1 MSKISRIRILNLNYN
16 NNTIKID
23 DETFDLGGQNTLI
36 SLRNGGGKSVLV
48 QMIVSLFVNRT
59 YRDFGDRPFKSYFT
73 TNRPTFLMTEW
84 ILDNGIDRFLAG
96 MMVRKN
102 QKEDNDTEELE
113 MYTFTG
119 SYSNGCKYDL
129 DNLPII
135 RQDGNKK
142 ILKGFGECKNL
153 LEEISR
159 NEPGDF
165 RLYDMASQYGRRQ
178 YFSTLRQYQINN
190 KEWESIIRKVNQKE
204 SGLSELFQNAKDEK
218 DLVENWFLRPIE
230 DKLNQEKNKIDEFRK
245 LAFQFIE
252 QYRSNQSKIRRK
264 GIIEQYFEDTKP
276 LKNMIDDYAQKDR
289 DAVNLR
295 TEIILY
301 AKSLRKELD
310 RLQTEISAGQE
321 KFEQIEREQRQ
332 IVYEQLSY
340 QIYLSE
346 DQKTEILSQRAQQE
360 IEITRLTSLKNHLLR
375 KIDTYD
381 LHKIYLELKDFERQK
396 AEVDAKLQVLLQK
409 TEESKDEIEKI
420 GCRLYALYSENAKK
434 LKDQRQSEEETLAET
449 ERARENAQRERDEK
463 EREIR
468 KLSGDIGAKESRV
481 RSYDEVE
488 DSFNREF
495 GADLRRNLL
504 GLYEDGAL
512 EIFRKEID
520 AGLQEK
526 KNKSVKYARKLMEQ
540 EQTRKKLSQEASD
553 GTVTLNDIAHKLD
566 HVSEKLADL
575 ERQKTE
581 RLRIMK
587 YANVDEEHLDR
598 RDLIL
603 DQLDG
608 KIRELDVARSRLI
621 RKKGNQEKHFRQLKE
636 GKITELPENI
646 RTYMEQNGIDLVYG
660 MEWLS
665 KNGRTAEENAE
676 LVKKNPFIPYSILME
691 RSILER
697 FQKNGE
703 ELYTSFPIPIIVKE
717 ELEQEQEHVDSRFAA
732 YGNVHFYVMFNTHLL
747 DREELEK
754 ILGKI
759 RREIEDLKKAVE
771 DKDADLET
779 YRSYRSVVENQ
790 TFSTALCQQTE
801 KEINRLKDERTAVK
815 GRLEE
820 IYREQSRLEEEKKE
834 IETLADTVKEQ
845 IDGLKRM
852 DVQFE
857 ILLKKY
863 DQYETDRTSLERLK
877 KENRELTEKQTA
889 LSVRL
894 GELREQEMGLRALV
908 KEFAEKIDREEKKQ
922 AEFEEIA
929 RTAENRDLSSLT
941 QMTSEELEARYYA
954 LTKVISDSVEELRKS
969 QTDWIGRIS
978 GKRTELKKKN
988 EDSQIP
994 EKEYQSLVCTEEQY
1008 DAWKRQ
1014 KKQTE
1019 RELNKANEEN
1029 TALGRKEGA
1038 LTTTIT
1044 LYMRNLKKE
1053 TGYEQPAERKT
1064 ITDTEFEK
1072 RLNLKE
1078 YELTAH
1084 QKKLSQLRE
1093 RNIQIA
1099 SQAAGVEE
1107 YVDEPIPAELISGDG
1122 LSSADERMSVES
1134 SITSDSLI
1142 PESGAD
1148 AHSETGE
1155 NKILLSIQERVPDV
1169 RNEEMDVIKGYQKE
1183 IRRKITE
1190 SSKALD
1196 RCRGDVSE
1204 MIRGIASGKTY
1215 ADDYFKKTFES
1226 LLSQTASPRN
1236 LFRQFEMNRQAYENQ
1251 LEKLKID
1258 LAHIDDEQKNL
1269 EMMFLEYVEQ
1279 INANIGMIDKNSTIS
1294 VRGRSLKMLRIQVP
1308 DWETEREH
1316 FRLKLHDY
1324 FENIVKLGIETIEK
1338 NGNLTEFLGRVIT
1351 TRKLYD
1357 DVVGIQNVKIRL
1369 YKIEAEREVPIS
1381 WSEVS
1386 ANSGGE
1392 GFLSAFV
1399 ILTCLL
1405 SYMRRDETDLF
1416 TSGEEGKTLIMDNPF
1431 AQTNAEH
1438 LLKPLIEM
1446 AKKTNTQLI
1455 CLSGLGGDS
1464 IYNRFDNIYVLKLV
1478 ESSIRN
1484 GVQRVDVTHMK
1495 GEETKRMV
1503 LSEFKMEQ
1511 MSLFEMMEE

>member
-159 NEPGDF
+159 SEPGNF

-190 KEWESIIRKVNQKE
+190 KEWESIIRKVKQKE

-276 LKNMIDDYAQKDR
+276 LKDMIDDYAQKDR

-295 TEIILY
+295 TEMILY

-310 RLQTEISAGQE
+310 RLQTEIAAGQE

-420 GCRLYALYSENAKK
+420 GCRLYALYSENVKK
-434 LKDQRQSEEETLAET
+434 LKDQRQSEEKTLAET
-449 ERARENAQRERDEK
+449 ERARENAERERDEK

-495 GADLRRNLL
+495 NAELRRNLL

-581 RLRIMK
+581 RLRIMNMPMWTK
-587 YANVDEEHLDR
+587 N
-598 RDLIL
+598 IL
-603 DQLDG
+603 
-608 KIRELDVARSRLI
+608 
-621 RKKGNQEKHFRQLKE
+621 
-636 GKITELPENI
+636 T
-646 RTYMEQNGIDLVYG
+646 
-660 MEWLS
+660 
-665 KNGRTAEENAE
+665 
-676 LVKKNPFIPYSILME
+676 
-691 RSILER
+691 
-697 FQKNGE
+697 
-703 ELYTSFPIPIIVKE
+703 
-717 ELEQEQEHVDSRFAA
+717 
-732 YGNVHFYVMFNTHLL
+732 
-747 DREELEK
+747 
-754 ILGKI
+754 
-759 RREIEDLKKAVE
+759 
-771 DKDADLET
+771 
-779 YRSYRSVVENQ
+779 
-790 TFSTALCQQTE
+790 
-801 KEINRLKDERTAVK
+801 
-815 GRLEE
+815 EE
-820 IYREQSRLEEEKKE
+820 I
-834 IETLADTVKEQ
+834 
-845 IDGLKRM
+845 
-852 DVQFE
+852 
-857 ILLKKY
+857 
-863 DQYETDRTSLERLK
+863 
-877 KENRELTEKQTA
+877 
-889 LSVRL
+889 
-894 GELREQEMGLRALV
+894 
-908 KEFAEKIDREEKKQ
+908 
-922 AEFEEIA
+922 
-929 RTAENRDLSSLT
+929 
-941 QMTSEELEARYYA
+941 
-954 LTKVISDSVEELRKS
+954 
-969 QTDWIGRIS
+969 
-978 GKRTELKKKN
+978 
-988 EDSQIP
+988 
-994 EKEYQSLVCTEEQY
+994 
-1008 DAWKRQ
+1008 
-1014 KKQTE
+1014 
-1019 RELNKANEEN
+1019 
-1029 TALGRKEGA
+1029 
-1038 LTTTIT
+1038 
-1044 LYMRNLKKE
+1044 
-1053 TGYEQPAERKT
+1053 
-1064 ITDTEFEK
+1064 
-1072 RLNLKE
+1072 
-1078 YELTAH
+1078 
-1084 QKKLSQLRE
+1084 
-1093 RNIQIA
+1093 
-1099 SQAAGVEE
+1099 
-1107 YVDEPIPAELISGDG
+1107 
-1122 LSSADERMSVES
+1122 
-1134 SITSDSLI
+1134 
-1142 PESGAD
+1142 
-1148 AHSETGE
+1148 
-1155 NKILLSIQERVPDV
+1155 
-1169 RNEEMDVIKGYQKE
+1169 
-1183 IRRKITE
+1183 
-1190 SSKALD
+1190 
-1196 RCRGDVSE
+1196 
-1204 MIRGIASGKTY
+1204 
-1215 ADDYFKKTFES
+1215 
-1226 LLSQTASPRN
+1226 
-1236 LFRQFEMNRQAYENQ
+1236 
-1251 LEKLKID
+1251 
-1258 LAHIDDEQKNL
+1258 
-1269 EMMFLEYVEQ
+1269 
-1279 INANIGMIDKNSTIS
+1279 
-1294 VRGRSLKMLRIQVP
+1294 
-1308 DWETEREH
+1308 
-1316 FRLKLHDY
+1316 
-1324 FENIVKLGIETIEK
+1324 
-1338 NGNLTEFLGRVIT
+1338 
-1351 TRKLYD
+1351 
-1357 DVVGIQNVKIRL
+1357 
-1369 YKIEAEREVPIS
+1369 
-1381 WSEVS
+1381 
-1386 ANSGGE
+1386 
-1392 GFLSAFV
+1392 
-1399 ILTCLL
+1399 
-1405 SYMRRDETDLF
+1405 
-1416 TSGEEGKTLIMDNPF
+1416 
-1431 AQTNAEH
+1431 
-1438 LLKPLIEM
+1438 
-1446 AKKTNTQLI
+1446 
-1455 CLSGLGGDS
+1455 
-1464 IYNRFDNIYVLKLV
+1464 
-1478 ESSIRN
+1478 
-1484 GVQRVDVTHMK
+1484 
-1495 GEETKRMV
+1495 
-1503 LSEFKMEQ
+1503 
-1511 MSLFEMMEE
+1511 

>member
-119 SYSNGCKYDL
+119 SYSKGCKYDL

-153 LEEISR
+153 LEEISK

-165 RLYDMASQYGRRQ
+165 RLYDMTSQYGRRQ

-245 LAFQFIE
+245 LAFQFIG
-252 QYRSNQSKIRRK
+252 QYRSNQSKIQRK

-276 LKNMIDDYAQKDR
+276 LKAEIDDYVQKGR
-289 DAVNLR
+289 EAVNMR
-295 TEIILY
+295 TEMILY
-301 AKSLRKELD
+301 AKSLREELD
-310 RLQTEISAGQE
+310 RLQAEISAGQE
-321 KFEQIEREQRQ
+321 KLGQIEREQRQ

-346 DQKTEILSQRAQQE
+346 DLKTEILSQRAQQE
-360 IEITRLTSLKNHLLR
+360 IEITRLTSLKNHLVR

-396 AEVDAKLQVLLQK
+396 AEVDAKLQVLLQQ

-420 GCRLYALYSENAKK
+420 GCRLYELYSEAVEK
-434 LKDQRQSEEETLAET
+434 LNDQRQSEVKKLAKT
-449 ERARENAQRERDEK
+449 ESARENAERERDEN

-468 KLSGDIGAKESRV
+468 KLSGNIGSLETRV
-481 RSYDEVE
+481 RNYDEME
-488 DSFNREF
+488 DAFNREF
-495 GADLRRNLL
+495 DGDLRRNIL

-512 EIFRKEID
+512 DIFRKEID

-526 KNKSVKYARKLMEQ
+526 KNKAARYARKLMEQ
-540 EQTRKKLSQEASD
+540 EQSQKKLSQEASD
-553 GTVTLNDIAHKLD
+553 GNVALNDIAHKLD

-575 ERQKTE
+575 ESQKNE
-581 RLRIMK
+581 RLKIMK
-587 YANVDEEHLDR
+587 YVNVDEEHVDR

-608 KIRELDVARSRLI
+608 KIRELDIARSRMI
-621 RKKGNQEKHFRQLKE
+621 QEKGDQEKHFRQLKE
-636 GKITELPENI
+636 GKTTELPENI

-665 KNGRTAEENAE
+665 KNGRTAAENAG

-691 RSILER
+691 RAVFER
-697 FQKNGE
+697 FRKNEE

-717 ELEQEQEHVDSRFAA
+717 ELEQEQEHADSRFAV

-754 ILGKI
+754 ILEKI
-759 RREIEDLKKAVE
+759 RQEIEDLKKAVE
-771 DKDADLET
+771 DKEADLET
-779 YRSYRSVVENQ
+779 YRNYRSVVGNQ
-790 TFSTALCQQTE
+790 TYSMALYQQTE
-801 KEINRLKDERTAVK
+801 KEISSLKDERTALK
-815 GRLEE
+815 ERLEE
-820 IYREQSRLEEEKKE
+820 IRREQNRLEEEKR
-834 IETLADTVKEQ
+834 ETEKLAEKVKEQ
-845 IDGLKRM
+845 IEDLKRM
-852 DVQFE
+852 EAQFE
-857 ILLKKY
+857 ILRKKY

-877 KENRELTEKQTA
+877 KENDELTEKQTE

-894 GELREQEMGLRALV
+894 GELRDQETGLRALV
-908 KEFAEKIDREEKKQ
+908 KEFAEKIEREEKKK

-929 RTAENRDLSSLT
+929 KAAGNRDLSGVE

-954 LTKVISDSVEELRKS
+954 LTKVISDSVEELRRA

-994 EKEYQSLVCTEEQY
+994 DKEYQSMVCSEEQY
-1008 DAWKRQ
+1008 DGWKRQ

-1019 RELNKANEEN
+1019 RELNKAVEVNIV
-1029 TALGRKEGA
+1029 LGEKAGA
-1038 LTTTIT
+1038 LKTQIKV
-1044 LYMRNLKKE
+1044 YMEKLKKE
-1053 TGYEQPAERKT
+1053 TGFEQPVERKT
-1064 ITDTEFEK
+1064 ITDTDFEK
-1072 RLNLKE
+1072 RLNFKE
-1078 YELTAH
+1078 YDLKV
-1084 QKKLSQLRE
+1084 QIKKLNHLQE
-1093 RNIQIA
+1093 RNTQLSA
-1099 SQAAGVEE
+1099 QFAGVEE
-1107 YVDEPIPAELISGDG
+1107 YVDEPVPADALFSADDSTAADGINGPAEG
-1122 LSSADERMSVES
+1122 
-1134 SITSDSLI
+1134 
-1142 PESGAD
+1142 
-1148 AHSETGE
+1148 GE
-1155 NKILLSIQERVPDV
+1155 NKILSVIQERIPDV
-1169 RNEEMDVIKGYQKE
+1169 RNEEMDAIKAYQKE

-1190 SSKALD
+1190 ISKALD
-1196 RCRGDVSE
+1196 RCRVDVSE
-1204 MIRGIASGKTY
+1204 LIRGIMSGKTY
-1215 ADDYFKKTFES
+1215 ADDYFKKTFDS
-1226 LLSQTASPRN
+1226 LLSQTVSPRN
-1236 LFRQFEMNRQAYENQ
+1236 LSRQFEMNRQAYENQ

-1279 INANIGMIDKNSTIS
+1279 INTNIGMIDKNSTIS

-1308 DWETEREH
+1308 DWETEKEH

-1324 FENIVKLGIETIEK
+1324 FENVVKLGIETIEK

-1357 DVVGIQNVKIRL
+1357 DVAGIQNVKIRL

-1405 SYMRRDETDLF
+1405 SYMRRDEADLF
-1416 TSGEEGKTLIMDNPF
+1416 TSGEEGKVLIMDNPF

-1511 MSLFEMMEE
+1511 MSLFDMVEE

>member
-1 MSKISRIRILNLNYN
+1 MSKIARIRILNLNYN

-23 DETFDLGGQNTLI
+23 DEIFDLGGQNTLI

-84 ILDNGIDRFLAG
+84 ILDNGVDRFLAG
-96 MMVRKN
+96 MMVRKS
-102 QKEDNDTEELE
+102 QKEDNDAEELE

-119 SYSNGCKYDL
+119 NYSNGCKYDL
-129 DNLPII
+129 DNIPII

-142 ILKGFGECKNL
+142 VLKGFGECKNL
-153 LEEISR
+153 LEDIAK

-165 RLYDMASQYGRRQ
+165 RLYEMTSQYGRRQ

-252 QYRSNQSKIRRK
+252 QYRSNQSKIQRK

-276 LKNMIDDYAQKDR
+276 LKAEIDDYVQKDR
-289 DAVNLR
+289 DDVNLR
-295 TEIILY
+295 TEMILY
-301 AKSLRKELD
+301 AKSLQKELE
-310 RLQTEISAGQE
+310 RLQAEISAGQE
-321 KFEQIEREQRQ
+321 KLGQIEKEQRQ

-360 IEITRLTSLKNHLLR
+360 IEITRLTSLKNHLER

-381 LHKIYLELKDFERQK
+381 LHKVYLELKDFERQK
-396 AEVDAKLQVLLQK
+396 AEVDAKLQVLLLK

-420 GCRLYALYSENAKK
+420 GCQLYVIYSEAVNKLVDQKK
-434 LKDQRQSEEETLAET
+434 LEEEKLAET
-449 ERARENAQRERDEK
+449 EKSRENAERERGENEQK
-463 EREIR
+463 IR
-468 KLSGDIGAKESRV
+468 KLSTDIGALESRV
-481 RSYDEVE
+481 GSFDEVE

-495 GADLRRNLL
+495 DADLRRNIL
-504 GLYEDGAL
+504 GLYEEGAL
-512 EIFRKEID
+512 EIFRRETD
-520 AGLQEK
+520 AELQEK
-526 KNKSVKYARKLMEQ
+526 KNQSVRYARKLMEQ
-540 EQTRKKLSQEASD
+540 EQSRKKLSQETSD
-553 GTVTLNDIAHKLD
+553 GNVALNDIAHKLD
-566 HVSEKLADL
+566 QFSEKLADL
-575 ERQKTE
+575 ERQRNE

-587 YANVDEEHLDR
+587 YVNVDEEHIDR
-598 RDLIL
+598 KDLIL

-608 KIRELDVARSRLI
+608 KIKELDIARSGLI
-621 RKKGNQEKHFRQLKE
+621 QETGDQEKRFRQLKE
-636 GKITELPENI
+636 GKTTELPENI

-665 KNGRTAEENAE
+665 KNGRTASENAE

-691 RSILER
+691 RAVFER
-697 FQKNGE
+697 FRKSGE

-717 ELEQEQEHVDSRFAA
+717 ELEQEQEHPDSRFAV

-754 ILGKI
+754 ILEKI
-759 RREIEDLKKAVE
+759 RREIDGLKKAVE
-771 DKDADLET
+771 DKDADLRT
-779 YRSYRSVVENQ
+779 YRNYRGVVESQ
-790 TFSTALCQQTE
+790 TFTMALYQQTE
-801 KEINRLKDERTAVK
+801 KAISSLKEERAALKD
-815 GRLEE
+815 RLEE
-820 IYREQSRLEEEKKE
+820 IRREQNRLEEEKKQTE
-834 IETLADTVKEQ
+834 KLAETVKVQ
-845 IDGLKRM
+845 IDGLKRKGT
-852 DVQFE
+852 QFD
-857 ILLKKY
+857 ILCKKY

-877 KENRELTEKQTA
+877 KENTELGEKQAA
-889 LSVRL
+889 LDTSL
-894 GELREQEMGLRALV
+894 GELRNQETGLRALV
-908 KEFAEKIDREEKKQ
+908 KEFAEKIVREEKKK
-922 AEFEEIA
+922 AEFEEFA
-929 RTAENRDLSSLT
+929 KAAGDRNLSSAE

-954 LTKVISDSVEELRKS
+954 LTKVISDSVEELRRA

-978 GKRTELKKKN
+978 GKKTELKKKN

-994 EKEYQSLVCTEEQY
+994 DKEYQSLVCSEEQY
-1008 DAWKRQ
+1008 DGWKRQ

-1029 TALGRKEGA
+1029 TALGREEGT
-1038 LTTTIT
+1038 LTTTIDH
-1044 LYMRNLKKE
+1044 YMKDLKKE
-1053 TGYEQPAERKT
+1053 TGYEELAERKT

-1078 YELTAH
+1078 YEFKAQ
-1084 QKKLSQLRE
+1084 QKKLGQLRE
-1093 RNIQIA
+1093 RNVQIT

-1122 LSSADERMSVES
+1122 PISADERMSIES
-1134 SITSDSLI
+1134 SIAAGDLI
-1142 PESGAD
+1142 SANGTG
-1148 AHSETGE
+1148 AHSEAGE
-1155 NKILLSIQERVPDV
+1155 NKILSAILERIPDV
-1169 RNEEMDVIKGYQKE
+1169 RNEEIDVIKVYQKD
-1183 IRRKITE
+1183 IRRKSAEI
-1190 SSKALD
+1190 SKKLE
-1196 RCRGDVSE
+1196 RCRESLSE
-1204 MIRGIASGKTY
+1204 LIREISAEKVY
-1215 ADDYFKKTFES
+1215 VDDYFKKTFDS
-1226 LLSQTASPRN
+1226 LRSQISNSKNLS
-1236 LFRQFEMNRQAYENQ
+1236 RQFEMNRLAYENQ

-1308 DWETEREH
+1308 DWETEKEH

-1324 FENIVKLGIETIEK
+1324 FENVVKLGIETIEK

-1416 TSGEEGKTLIMDNPF
+1416 PSGEEGKVLIMDNPF

-1484 GVQRVDVTHMK
+1484 GVQRMDVTHMK

-1503 LSEFKMEQ
+1503 LSDFKMEQ
-1511 MSLFEMMEE
+1511 MNLFDMVEE

>member
-276 LKNMIDDYAQKDR
+276 LKDMIDDYAQKDR

-295 TEIILY
+295 TEMILY

-310 RLQTEISAGQE
+310 RLQTEIAAGQE

-420 GCRLYALYSENAKK
+420 GCRLYALYSENVKK
-434 LKDQRQSEEETLAET
+434 LKDQRQSEEKTLAET
-449 ERARENAQRERDEK
+449 ERARENAERERDEK

-495 GADLRRNLL
+495 NAELRRNLL

-621 RKKGNQEKHFRQLKE
+621 RKKGDQEKHFRQLKE
-636 GKITELPENI
+636 GKTTELPENI

-665 KNGRTAEENAE
+665 KNGRTATENAE
-676 LVKKNPFIPYSILME
+676 LVKNNPFIPYSILME
-691 RSILER
+691 RSVLEQ

-732 YGNVHFYVMFNTHLL
+732 YGNVHFYIMFNTHLL

-754 ILGKI
+754 ILEKI

-779 YRSYRSVVENQ
+779 YRNYRSVVENQ
-790 TFSTALCQQTE
+790 TFSMVFCQQT
-801 KEINRLKDERTAVK
+801 
-815 GRLEE
+815 
-820 IYREQSRLEEEKKE
+820 KK
-834 IETLADTVKEQ
+834 
-845 IDGLKRM
+845 R
-852 DVQFE
+852 
-857 ILLKKY
+857 
-863 DQYETDRTSLERLK
+863 
-877 KENRELTEKQTA
+877 
-889 LSVRL
+889 
-894 GELREQEMGLRALV
+894 
-908 KEFAEKIDREEKKQ
+908 
-922 AEFEEIA
+922 
-929 RTAENRDLSSLT
+929 
-941 QMTSEELEARYYA
+941 
-954 LTKVISDSVEELRKS
+954 
-969 QTDWIGRIS
+969 
-978 GKRTELKKKN
+978 
-988 EDSQIP
+988 
-994 EKEYQSLVCTEEQY
+994 
-1008 DAWKRQ
+1008 
-1014 KKQTE
+1014 
-1019 RELNKANEEN
+1019 
-1029 TALGRKEGA
+1029 
-1038 LTTTIT
+1038 
-1044 LYMRNLKKE
+1044 
-1053 TGYEQPAERKT
+1053 
-1064 ITDTEFEK
+1064 
-1072 RLNLKE
+1072 
-1078 YELTAH
+1078 
-1084 QKKLSQLRE
+1084 
-1093 RNIQIA
+1093 
-1099 SQAAGVEE
+1099 
-1107 YVDEPIPAELISGDG
+1107 
-1122 LSSADERMSVES
+1122 
-1134 SITSDSLI
+1134 SII
-1142 PESGAD
+1142 
-1148 AHSETGE
+1148 
-1155 NKILLSIQERVPDV
+1155 
-1169 RNEEMDVIKGYQKE
+1169 
-1183 IRRKITE
+1183 
-1190 SSKALD
+1190 
-1196 RCRGDVSE
+1196 
-1204 MIRGIASGKTY
+1204 
-1215 ADDYFKKTFES
+1215 
-1226 LLSQTASPRN
+1226 
-1236 LFRQFEMNRQAYENQ
+1236 
-1251 LEKLKID
+1251 
-1258 LAHIDDEQKNL
+1258 
-1269 EMMFLEYVEQ
+1269 
-1279 INANIGMIDKNSTIS
+1279 
-1294 VRGRSLKMLRIQVP
+1294 
-1308 DWETEREH
+1308 
-1316 FRLKLHDY
+1316 
-1324 FENIVKLGIETIEK
+1324 
-1338 NGNLTEFLGRVIT
+1338 
-1351 TRKLYD
+1351 
-1357 DVVGIQNVKIRL
+1357 
-1369 YKIEAEREVPIS
+1369 
-1381 WSEVS
+1381 
-1386 ANSGGE
+1386 
-1392 GFLSAFV
+1392 
-1399 ILTCLL
+1399 
-1405 SYMRRDETDLF
+1405 
-1416 TSGEEGKTLIMDNPF
+1416 
-1431 AQTNAEH
+1431 
-1438 LLKPLIEM
+1438 
-1446 AKKTNTQLI
+1446 
-1455 CLSGLGGDS
+1455 
-1464 IYNRFDNIYVLKLV
+1464 
-1478 ESSIRN
+1478 
-1484 GVQRVDVTHMK
+1484 
-1495 GEETKRMV
+1495 
-1503 LSEFKMEQ
+1503 
-1511 MSLFEMMEE
+1511 

>member
-276 LKNMIDDYAQKDR
+276 LKDMIDDYAQKDR

-295 TEIILY
+295 TEMILY

-310 RLQTEISAGQE
+310 RLQTEIAAGQE

-420 GCRLYALYSENAKK
+420 GCRLYALYSENVKK
-434 LKDQRQSEEETLAET
+434 LKDQRQSEEKTLAET
-449 ERARENAQRERDEK
+449 ERARENAERERDEK

-495 GADLRRNLL
+495 NAELRRNLL

-621 RKKGNQEKHFRQLKE
+621 RKKGDQEKHFRQLKE
-636 GKITELPENI
+636 GKTTELPENI

-665 KNGRTAEENAE
+665 KNGRTATENAE
-676 LVKKNPFIPYSILME
+676 LVKNNPFIPYSILME
-691 RSILER
+691 RSVLEQ

-732 YGNVHFYVMFNTHLL
+732 YGNVHFYIMFNTHLL

-754 ILGKI
+754 ILEKI

-779 YRSYRSVVENQ
+779 YRNYRSVVENQ
-790 TFSTALCQQTE
+790 TFSMVFCQQT
-801 KEINRLKDERTAVK
+801 
-815 GRLEE
+815 
-820 IYREQSRLEEEKKE
+820 KK
-834 IETLADTVKEQ
+834 
-845 IDGLKRM
+845 R
-852 DVQFE
+852 
-857 ILLKKY
+857 
-863 DQYETDRTSLERLK
+863 
-877 KENRELTEKQTA
+877 
-889 LSVRL
+889 
-894 GELREQEMGLRALV
+894 
-908 KEFAEKIDREEKKQ
+908 
-922 AEFEEIA
+922 
-929 RTAENRDLSSLT
+929 
-941 QMTSEELEARYYA
+941 
-954 LTKVISDSVEELRKS
+954 
-969 QTDWIGRIS
+969 
-978 GKRTELKKKN
+978 
-988 EDSQIP
+988 
-994 EKEYQSLVCTEEQY
+994 
-1008 DAWKRQ
+1008 
-1014 KKQTE
+1014 
-1019 RELNKANEEN
+1019 
-1029 TALGRKEGA
+1029 
-1038 LTTTIT
+1038 
-1044 LYMRNLKKE
+1044 
-1053 TGYEQPAERKT
+1053 
-1064 ITDTEFEK
+1064 
-1072 RLNLKE
+1072 
-1078 YELTAH
+1078 
-1084 QKKLSQLRE
+1084 
-1093 RNIQIA
+1093 
-1099 SQAAGVEE
+1099 
-1107 YVDEPIPAELISGDG
+1107 
-1122 LSSADERMSVES
+1122 
-1134 SITSDSLI
+1134 SI
-1142 PESGAD
+1142 
-1148 AHSETGE
+1148 
-1155 NKILLSIQERVPDV
+1155 V
-1169 RNEEMDVIKGYQKE
+1169 
-1183 IRRKITE
+1183 
-1190 SSKALD
+1190 
-1196 RCRGDVSE
+1196 
-1204 MIRGIASGKTY
+1204 
-1215 ADDYFKKTFES
+1215 
-1226 LLSQTASPRN
+1226 
-1236 LFRQFEMNRQAYENQ
+1236 
-1251 LEKLKID
+1251 
-1258 LAHIDDEQKNL
+1258 
-1269 EMMFLEYVEQ
+1269 
-1279 INANIGMIDKNSTIS
+1279 
-1294 VRGRSLKMLRIQVP
+1294 
-1308 DWETEREH
+1308 
-1316 FRLKLHDY
+1316 
-1324 FENIVKLGIETIEK
+1324 
-1338 NGNLTEFLGRVIT
+1338 
-1351 TRKLYD
+1351 
-1357 DVVGIQNVKIRL
+1357 
-1369 YKIEAEREVPIS
+1369 
-1381 WSEVS
+1381 
-1386 ANSGGE
+1386 
-1392 GFLSAFV
+1392 
-1399 ILTCLL
+1399 
-1405 SYMRRDETDLF
+1405 
-1416 TSGEEGKTLIMDNPF
+1416 
-1431 AQTNAEH
+1431 
-1438 LLKPLIEM
+1438 
-1446 AKKTNTQLI
+1446 
-1455 CLSGLGGDS
+1455 
-1464 IYNRFDNIYVLKLV
+1464 
-1478 ESSIRN
+1478 
-1484 GVQRVDVTHMK
+1484 
-1495 GEETKRMV
+1495 
-1503 LSEFKMEQ
+1503 
-1511 MSLFEMMEE
+1511 

>member
-276 LKNMIDDYAQKDR
+276 LKDMIDDYAQKDR

-295 TEIILY
+295 TEMILY

-310 RLQTEISAGQE
+310 RLQTEIAAGQE

-420 GCRLYALYSENAKK
+420 GCRLYALYSENVKK
-434 LKDQRQSEEETLAET
+434 LKDQRQSEEKTLAET
-449 ERARENAQRERDEK
+449 ERARENAERERDEK

-495 GADLRRNLL
+495 NADLRRNLL

-587 YANVDEEHLDR
+587 YVNVDEEHLDR

-621 RKKGNQEKHFRQLKE
+621 RKKGDQEKHFRQLKE
-636 GKITELPENI
+636 GKTTELPENI

-665 KNGRTAEENAE
+665 KNGRTATENAE
-676 LVKKNPFIPYSILME
+676 LVKNNPFIPYSILME
-691 RSILER
+691 RSVLEQ

-732 YGNVHFYVMFNTHLL
+732 YGNVHFYIMFNTHLL

-754 ILGKI
+754 ILEKI

-779 YRSYRSVVENQ
+779 YRNYRSVVENQ
-790 TFSTALCQQTE
+790 TFSMVFCQQT
-801 KEINRLKDERTAVK
+801 
-815 GRLEE
+815 
-820 IYREQSRLEEEKKE
+820 KK
-834 IETLADTVKEQ
+834 
-845 IDGLKRM
+845 R
-852 DVQFE
+852 
-857 ILLKKY
+857 
-863 DQYETDRTSLERLK
+863 
-877 KENRELTEKQTA
+877 
-889 LSVRL
+889 
-894 GELREQEMGLRALV
+894 
-908 KEFAEKIDREEKKQ
+908 
-922 AEFEEIA
+922 
-929 RTAENRDLSSLT
+929 
-941 QMTSEELEARYYA
+941 
-954 LTKVISDSVEELRKS
+954 
-969 QTDWIGRIS
+969 
-978 GKRTELKKKN
+978 
-988 EDSQIP
+988 
-994 EKEYQSLVCTEEQY
+994 
-1008 DAWKRQ
+1008 
-1014 KKQTE
+1014 
-1019 RELNKANEEN
+1019 
-1029 TALGRKEGA
+1029 
-1038 LTTTIT
+1038 
-1044 LYMRNLKKE
+1044 
-1053 TGYEQPAERKT
+1053 
-1064 ITDTEFEK
+1064 
-1072 RLNLKE
+1072 
-1078 YELTAH
+1078 
-1084 QKKLSQLRE
+1084 
-1093 RNIQIA
+1093 
-1099 SQAAGVEE
+1099 
-1107 YVDEPIPAELISGDG
+1107 
-1122 LSSADERMSVES
+1122 
-1134 SITSDSLI
+1134 SI
-1142 PESGAD
+1142 
-1148 AHSETGE
+1148 
-1155 NKILLSIQERVPDV
+1155 V
-1169 RNEEMDVIKGYQKE
+1169 
-1183 IRRKITE
+1183 
-1190 SSKALD
+1190 
-1196 RCRGDVSE
+1196 
-1204 MIRGIASGKTY
+1204 
-1215 ADDYFKKTFES
+1215 
-1226 LLSQTASPRN
+1226 
-1236 LFRQFEMNRQAYENQ
+1236 
-1251 LEKLKID
+1251 
-1258 LAHIDDEQKNL
+1258 
-1269 EMMFLEYVEQ
+1269 
-1279 INANIGMIDKNSTIS
+1279 
-1294 VRGRSLKMLRIQVP
+1294 
-1308 DWETEREH
+1308 
-1316 FRLKLHDY
+1316 
-1324 FENIVKLGIETIEK
+1324 
-1338 NGNLTEFLGRVIT
+1338 
-1351 TRKLYD
+1351 
-1357 DVVGIQNVKIRL
+1357 
-1369 YKIEAEREVPIS
+1369 
-1381 WSEVS
+1381 
-1386 ANSGGE
+1386 
-1392 GFLSAFV
+1392 
-1399 ILTCLL
+1399 
-1405 SYMRRDETDLF
+1405 
-1416 TSGEEGKTLIMDNPF
+1416 
-1431 AQTNAEH
+1431 
-1438 LLKPLIEM
+1438 
-1446 AKKTNTQLI
+1446 
-1455 CLSGLGGDS
+1455 
-1464 IYNRFDNIYVLKLV
+1464 
-1478 ESSIRN
+1478 
-1484 GVQRVDVTHMK
+1484 
-1495 GEETKRMV
+1495 
-1503 LSEFKMEQ
+1503 
-1511 MSLFEMMEE
+1511 

>member
-276 LKNMIDDYAQKDR
+276 LKDMIDDYAQKDR

-295 TEIILY
+295 TEMILY

-310 RLQTEISAGQE
+310 RLQTEIAAGQE

-420 GCRLYALYSENAKK
+420 GCRLYALYSENVKK
-434 LKDQRQSEEETLAET
+434 LKDQRQSEEKTLAET
-449 ERARENAQRERDEK
+449 ERARENAERERDEK

-495 GADLRRNLL
+495 NAELRRNLL

-621 RKKGNQEKHFRQLKE
+621 RKKGDQEKHFRQLKE
-636 GKITELPENI
+636 GKTTELPENI

-665 KNGRTAEENAE
+665 KNGRTATENAE
-676 LVKKNPFIPYSILME
+676 LVKNNPFIPYSILME
-691 RSILER
+691 RSVLEQ

-732 YGNVHFYVMFNTHLL
+732 YGNVHFYIMFNTHLL

-754 ILGKI
+754 ILEKI

-779 YRSYRSVVENQ
+779 YRNYRSVVENQ
-790 TFSTALCQQTE
+790 TFSMVFCQQT
-801 KEINRLKDERTAVK
+801 
-815 GRLEE
+815 
-820 IYREQSRLEEEKKE
+820 KKRS
-834 IETLADTVKEQ
+834 IV
-845 IDGLKRM
+845 
-852 DVQFE
+852 
-857 ILLKKY
+857 
-863 DQYETDRTSLERLK
+863 
-877 KENRELTEKQTA
+877 
-889 LSVRL
+889 
-894 GELREQEMGLRALV
+894 
-908 KEFAEKIDREEKKQ
+908 
-922 AEFEEIA
+922 
-929 RTAENRDLSSLT
+929 
-941 QMTSEELEARYYA
+941 
-954 LTKVISDSVEELRKS
+954 
-969 QTDWIGRIS
+969 
-978 GKRTELKKKN
+978 
-988 EDSQIP
+988 
-994 EKEYQSLVCTEEQY
+994 
-1008 DAWKRQ
+1008 WKRSIGSRAGWKRR
-1014 KKQTE
+1014 KK
-1019 RELNKANEEN
+1019 RS
-1029 TALGRKEGA
+1029 
-1038 LTTTIT
+1038 
-1044 LYMRNLKKE
+1044 
-1053 TGYEQPAERKT
+1053 
-1064 ITDTEFEK
+1064 K
-1072 RLNLKE
+1072 RL
-1078 YELTAH
+1078 
-1084 QKKLSQLRE
+1084 R
-1093 RNIQIA
+1093 
-1099 SQAAGVEE
+1099 
-1107 YVDEPIPAELISGDG
+1107 
-1122 LSSADERMSVES
+1122 
-1134 SITSDSLI
+1134 
-1142 PESGAD
+1142 
-1148 AHSETGE
+1148 
-1155 NKILLSIQERVPDV
+1155 
-1169 RNEEMDVIKGYQKE
+1169 
-1183 IRRKITE
+1183 IR
-1190 SSKALD
+1190 
-1196 RCRGDVSE
+1196 
-1204 MIRGIASGKTY
+1204 
-1215 ADDYFKKTFES
+1215 
-1226 LLSQTASPRN
+1226 
-1236 LFRQFEMNRQAYENQ
+1236 
-1251 LEKLKID
+1251 
-1258 LAHIDDEQKNL
+1258 
-1269 EMMFLEYVEQ
+1269 
-1279 INANIGMIDKNSTIS
+1279 
-1294 VRGRSLKMLRIQVP
+1294 
-1308 DWETEREH
+1308 
-1316 FRLKLHDY
+1316 
-1324 FENIVKLGIETIEK
+1324 
-1338 NGNLTEFLGRVIT
+1338 
-1351 TRKLYD
+1351 
-1357 DVVGIQNVKIRL
+1357 
-1369 YKIEAEREVPIS
+1369 
-1381 WSEVS
+1381 
-1386 ANSGGE
+1386 
-1392 GFLSAFV
+1392 
-1399 ILTCLL
+1399 
-1405 SYMRRDETDLF
+1405 
-1416 TSGEEGKTLIMDNPF
+1416 
-1431 AQTNAEH
+1431 
-1438 LLKPLIEM
+1438 
-1446 AKKTNTQLI
+1446 
-1455 CLSGLGGDS
+1455 
-1464 IYNRFDNIYVLKLV
+1464 
-1478 ESSIRN
+1478 
-1484 GVQRVDVTHMK
+1484 
-1495 GEETKRMV
+1495 
-1503 LSEFKMEQ
+1503 
-1511 MSLFEMMEE
+1511 

>member
-276 LKNMIDDYAQKDR
+276 LKDMIDDYAQKDR

-295 TEIILY
+295 TEMILY

-310 RLQTEISAGQE
+310 RLQTEIAAGQE

-420 GCRLYALYSENAKK
+420 GCRLYALYSENVKK
-434 LKDQRQSEEETLAET
+434 LKDQRQSEEKTLAET
-449 ERARENAQRERDEK
+449 ERARENAERERDEK

-495 GADLRRNLL
+495 NADLRRNLL

-621 RKKGNQEKHFRQLKE
+621 RKKGDQEKHFRQLKE
-636 GKITELPENI
+636 GKTTELPENI

-665 KNGRTAEENAE
+665 KNGRTATENAE
-676 LVKKNPFIPYSILME
+676 LVKNNPFIPYSILME
-691 RSILER
+691 RSVLEQ

-732 YGNVHFYVMFNTHLL
+732 YGNVHFYIMFNTHLL

-754 ILGKI
+754 ILEKI

-779 YRSYRSVVENQ
+779 YRNYRSVVENQ
-790 TFSTALCQQTE
+790 TFSMVFCQQT
-801 KEINRLKDERTAVK
+801 
-815 GRLEE
+815 
-820 IYREQSRLEEEKKE
+820 KK
-834 IETLADTVKEQ
+834 
-845 IDGLKRM
+845 R
-852 DVQFE
+852 
-857 ILLKKY
+857 
-863 DQYETDRTSLERLK
+863 
-877 KENRELTEKQTA
+877 
-889 LSVRL
+889 
-894 GELREQEMGLRALV
+894 
-908 KEFAEKIDREEKKQ
+908 
-922 AEFEEIA
+922 
-929 RTAENRDLSSLT
+929 
-941 QMTSEELEARYYA
+941 
-954 LTKVISDSVEELRKS
+954 
-969 QTDWIGRIS
+969 
-978 GKRTELKKKN
+978 
-988 EDSQIP
+988 
-994 EKEYQSLVCTEEQY
+994 
-1008 DAWKRQ
+1008 
-1014 KKQTE
+1014 
-1019 RELNKANEEN
+1019 
-1029 TALGRKEGA
+1029 
-1038 LTTTIT
+1038 
-1044 LYMRNLKKE
+1044 
-1053 TGYEQPAERKT
+1053 
-1064 ITDTEFEK
+1064 
-1072 RLNLKE
+1072 
-1078 YELTAH
+1078 
-1084 QKKLSQLRE
+1084 
-1093 RNIQIA
+1093 
-1099 SQAAGVEE
+1099 
-1107 YVDEPIPAELISGDG
+1107 
-1122 LSSADERMSVES
+1122 
-1134 SITSDSLI
+1134 SI
-1142 PESGAD
+1142 
-1148 AHSETGE
+1148 
-1155 NKILLSIQERVPDV
+1155 V
-1169 RNEEMDVIKGYQKE
+1169 
-1183 IRRKITE
+1183 
-1190 SSKALD
+1190 
-1196 RCRGDVSE
+1196 
-1204 MIRGIASGKTY
+1204 
-1215 ADDYFKKTFES
+1215 
-1226 LLSQTASPRN
+1226 
-1236 LFRQFEMNRQAYENQ
+1236 
-1251 LEKLKID
+1251 
-1258 LAHIDDEQKNL
+1258 
-1269 EMMFLEYVEQ
+1269 
-1279 INANIGMIDKNSTIS
+1279 
-1294 VRGRSLKMLRIQVP
+1294 
-1308 DWETEREH
+1308 
-1316 FRLKLHDY
+1316 
-1324 FENIVKLGIETIEK
+1324 
-1338 NGNLTEFLGRVIT
+1338 
-1351 TRKLYD
+1351 
-1357 DVVGIQNVKIRL
+1357 
-1369 YKIEAEREVPIS
+1369 
-1381 WSEVS
+1381 
-1386 ANSGGE
+1386 
-1392 GFLSAFV
+1392 
-1399 ILTCLL
+1399 
-1405 SYMRRDETDLF
+1405 
-1416 TSGEEGKTLIMDNPF
+1416 
-1431 AQTNAEH
+1431 
-1438 LLKPLIEM
+1438 
-1446 AKKTNTQLI
+1446 
-1455 CLSGLGGDS
+1455 
-1464 IYNRFDNIYVLKLV
+1464 
-1478 ESSIRN
+1478 
-1484 GVQRVDVTHMK
+1484 
-1495 GEETKRMV
+1495 
-1503 LSEFKMEQ
+1503 
-1511 MSLFEMMEE
+1511 

>member
-276 LKNMIDDYAQKDR
+276 LKDMIDDYAQKDR

-295 TEIILY
+295 TEMILY

-310 RLQTEISAGQE
+310 RLQTEIAAGQE

-420 GCRLYALYSENAKK
+420 GCRLYALYSENVKK
-434 LKDQRQSEEETLAET
+434 LKDQRQSEEKTLAET
-449 ERARENAQRERDEK
+449 ERARENAERERDEK

-495 GADLRRNLL
+495 NAELRRNLL

-553 GTVTLNDIAHKLD
+553 GTVTLNDIAHKL
-566 HVSEKLADL
+566 
-575 ERQKTE
+575 TCC
-581 RLRIMK
+581 
-587 YANVDEEHLDR
+587 
-598 RDLIL
+598 
-603 DQLDG
+603 
-608 KIRELDVARSRLI
+608 AR
-621 RKKGNQEKHFRQLKE
+621 
-636 GKITELPENI
+636 
-646 RTYMEQNGIDLVYG
+646 
-660 MEWLS
+660 
-665 KNGRTAEENAE
+665 
-676 LVKKNPFIPYSILME
+676 
-691 RSILER
+691 
-697 FQKNGE
+697 
-703 ELYTSFPIPIIVKE
+703 
-717 ELEQEQEHVDSRFAA
+717 
-732 YGNVHFYVMFNTHLL
+732 
-747 DREELEK
+747 
-754 ILGKI
+754 
-759 RREIEDLKKAVE
+759 
-771 DKDADLET
+771 
-779 YRSYRSVVENQ
+779 
-790 TFSTALCQQTE
+790 
-801 KEINRLKDERTAVK
+801 
-815 GRLEE
+815 
-820 IYREQSRLEEEKKE
+820 
-834 IETLADTVKEQ
+834 
-845 IDGLKRM
+845 
-852 DVQFE
+852 
-857 ILLKKY
+857 
-863 DQYETDRTSLERLK
+863 
-877 KENRELTEKQTA
+877 
-889 LSVRL
+889 
-894 GELREQEMGLRALV
+894 
-908 KEFAEKIDREEKKQ
+908 
-922 AEFEEIA
+922 
-929 RTAENRDLSSLT
+929 
-941 QMTSEELEARYYA
+941 
-954 LTKVISDSVEELRKS
+954 
-969 QTDWIGRIS
+969 
-978 GKRTELKKKN
+978 
-988 EDSQIP
+988 
-994 EKEYQSLVCTEEQY
+994 
-1008 DAWKRQ
+1008 
-1014 KKQTE
+1014 
-1019 RELNKANEEN
+1019 
-1029 TALGRKEGA
+1029 
-1038 LTTTIT
+1038 
-1044 LYMRNLKKE
+1044 
-1053 TGYEQPAERKT
+1053 
-1064 ITDTEFEK
+1064 
-1072 RLNLKE
+1072 
-1078 YELTAH
+1078 
-1084 QKKLSQLRE
+1084 
-1093 RNIQIA
+1093 
-1099 SQAAGVEE
+1099 
-1107 YVDEPIPAELISGDG
+1107 
-1122 LSSADERMSVES
+1122 
-1134 SITSDSLI
+1134 
-1142 PESGAD
+1142 
-1148 AHSETGE
+1148 
-1155 NKILLSIQERVPDV
+1155 
-1169 RNEEMDVIKGYQKE
+1169 
-1183 IRRKITE
+1183 
-1190 SSKALD
+1190 
-1196 RCRGDVSE
+1196 
-1204 MIRGIASGKTY
+1204 
-1215 ADDYFKKTFES
+1215 
-1226 LLSQTASPRN
+1226 
-1236 LFRQFEMNRQAYENQ
+1236 
-1251 LEKLKID
+1251 
-1258 LAHIDDEQKNL
+1258 
-1269 EMMFLEYVEQ
+1269 
-1279 INANIGMIDKNSTIS
+1279 
-1294 VRGRSLKMLRIQVP
+1294 
-1308 DWETEREH
+1308 
-1316 FRLKLHDY
+1316 
-1324 FENIVKLGIETIEK
+1324 
-1338 NGNLTEFLGRVIT
+1338 
-1351 TRKLYD
+1351 
-1357 DVVGIQNVKIRL
+1357 
-1369 YKIEAEREVPIS
+1369 
-1381 WSEVS
+1381 
-1386 ANSGGE
+1386 
-1392 GFLSAFV
+1392 
-1399 ILTCLL
+1399 
-1405 SYMRRDETDLF
+1405 
-1416 TSGEEGKTLIMDNPF
+1416 
-1431 AQTNAEH
+1431 
-1438 LLKPLIEM
+1438 
-1446 AKKTNTQLI
+1446 
-1455 CLSGLGGDS
+1455 
-1464 IYNRFDNIYVLKLV
+1464 
-1478 ESSIRN
+1478 
-1484 GVQRVDVTHMK
+1484 
-1495 GEETKRMV
+1495 
-1503 LSEFKMEQ
+1503 
-1511 MSLFEMMEE
+1511 

>member
-1 MSKISRIRILNLNYN
+1 MSKIARIRILNLNYN

-84 ILDNGIDRFLAG
+84 ILDNGVDRFLAG
-96 MMVRKN
+96 MMVRKS
-102 QKEDNDTEELE
+102 QKEDNDAEELE

-129 DNLPII
+129 DNIPII

-153 LEEISR
+153 LEDIAK

-165 RLYDMASQYGRRQ
+165 RLYDMTSQYGRRQ

-252 QYRSNQSKIRRK
+252 QYRSNQSKIQRK

-276 LKNMIDDYAQKDR
+276 LKAEIDDYVQKDR
-289 DAVNLR
+289 DDVNLR
-295 TEIILY
+295 TEMILY
-301 AKSLRKELD
+301 AKSLQKELE
-310 RLQTEISAGQE
+310 RLQAEISAGQE
-321 KFEQIEREQRQ
+321 KLWQIEKEQRQ

-346 DQKTEILSQRAQQE
+346 DQKKEILSQRAQQE
-360 IEITRLTSLKNHLLR
+360 IEITRLTSLKNHLER

-381 LHKIYLELKDFERQK
+381 LHKVYLELKDFERQK
-396 AEVDAKLQVLLQK
+396 TEVDAKLQVLRQK

-420 GCRLYALYSENAKK
+420 GCQLYAIYSEAVNKLADQKK
-434 LKDQRQSEEETLAET
+434 LEEEKLVET
-449 ERARENAQRERDEK
+449 EKSRENAERERGEN
-463 EREIR
+463 ERKIR
-468 KLSGDIGAKESRV
+468 KLSTEIGALESRV
-481 RSYDEVE
+481 GSYDEVE

-495 GADLRRNLL
+495 DVDLRRNIL
-504 GLYEDGAL
+504 GLYEEGAL
-512 EIFRKEID
+512 EIFRKETD
-520 AGLQEK
+520 AKLQEK
-526 KNKSVKYARKLMEQ
+526 KNQSVRYARKLMEQ
-540 EQTRKKLSQEASD
+540 EQSRKKLSQETTD
-553 GTVTLNDIAHKLD
+553 GNVALNDIAHKLD
-566 HVSEKLADL
+566 QFSEKLADL
-575 ERQKTE
+575 ERQKNE

-587 YANVDEEHLDR
+587 YVNVDEEHVDR
-598 RDLIL
+598 KDLIM

-608 KIRELDVARSRLI
+608 KIRELDVARNKLI
-621 RKKGNQEKHFRQLKE
+621 QETGEQEKRFRQLKE
-636 GKITELPENI
+636 GKTTEIPENI

-665 KNGRTAEENAE
+665 KNGRTASENAE

-691 RSILER
+691 RTVFER
-697 FQKNGE
+697 FRKSGE

-717 ELEQEQEHVDSRFAA
+717 ELEQEQEHADSRFAV

-754 ILGKI
+754 ILEKI
-759 RREIEDLKKAVE
+759 RREIAGLKKAVE
-771 DKDADLET
+771 DKDADLKT
-779 YRSYRSVVENQ
+779 YRNYRGVVESQ
-790 TFSTALCQQTE
+790 TFTMTLYQQTE
-801 KEINRLKDERTAVK
+801 KAISSLKEERTALK
-815 GRLEE
+815 ERLEE
-820 IYREQSRLEEEKKE
+820 IRREQNRLEEEKKQTE
-834 IETLADTVKEQ
+834 KLAETVKEQ
-845 IDGLKRM
+845 IDGLKRRGT
-852 DVQFE
+852 QFE
-857 ILLKKY
+857 ILCKKY
-863 DQYETDRTSLERLK
+863 DQYETDQTSLERLK
-877 KENRELTEKQTA
+877 TENTELGEKQAA
-889 LSVRL
+889 LDVSL
-894 GELREQEMGLRALV
+894 GELRDQETGLRALV
-908 KEFAEKIDREEKKQ
+908 KEFAEKIVREEKKQ
-922 AEFEEIA
+922 AEFEEFA
-929 RTAENRDLSSLT
+929 KAAGERELSSVE
-941 QMTSEELEARYYA
+941 QVTSEELEARYYA
-954 LTKVISDSVEELRKS
+954 LTKIISDSVEELRRA
-969 QTDWIGRIS
+969 QTDWIERIS
-978 GKRTELKKKN
+978 RKKTELKKKN

-994 EKEYQSLVCTEEQY
+994 AKEYQSLVCSEEQY
-1008 DAWKRQ
+1008 DGWKRQ

-1029 TALGRKEGA
+1029 TALGREEGA
-1038 LTTTIT
+1038 LTTTIDH
-1044 LYMRNLKKE
+1044 YMKDLKKE
-1053 TGYEQPAERKT
+1053 TGYEEPAERKT

-1078 YELTAH
+1078 YELKAQ
-1084 QKKLSQLRE
+1084 QKKLGQLRE

-1107 YVDEPIPAELISGDG
+1107 YVDEPIPAELISGDS
-1122 LSSADERMSVES
+1122 LER
-1134 SITSDSLI
+1134 I
-1142 PESGAD
+1142 
-1148 AHSETGE
+1148 
-1155 NKILLSIQERVPDV
+1155 PDV
-1169 RNEEMDVIKGYQKE
+1169 RNEEIDVIKVYQKD
-1183 IRRKITE
+1183 IRRKIAE
-1190 SSKALD
+1190 ISKKLE
-1196 RCRGDVSE
+1196 RCRESLSE
-1204 MIRGIASGKTY
+1204 LIREISAEKVY
-1215 ADDYFKKTFES
+1215 ADDYFKKTFDS
-1226 LLSQTASPRN
+1226 LRSQISNSRN
-1236 LFRQFEMNRQAYENQ
+1236 LSRQFEMNRLAYENQ

-1308 DWETEREH
+1308 DWETEKEH

-1324 FENIVKLGIETIEK
+1324 FENVVKLGIETIEK

-1357 DVVGIQNVKIRL
+1357 DVAGIQNVKIRL

-1416 TSGEEGKTLIMDNPF
+1416 TSGEEGKVLIMDNPF

-1484 GVQRVDVTHMK
+1484 GVQRMDVTHMK

-1503 LSEFKMEQ
+1503 LSDFKMEQ
-1511 MSLFEMMEE
+1511 MSLFDMVEE

>member
-276 LKNMIDDYAQKDR
+276 LKDMIDDYAQKDR

-295 TEIILY
+295 TEMILY

-310 RLQTEISAGQE
+310 RLQTEIAAGQE

-420 GCRLYALYSENAKK
+420 GCRLYALYSENVKK
-434 LKDQRQSEEETLAET
+434 LKDQRQSEEKTLAET
-449 ERARENAQRERDEK
+449 ERARENAERERDEK

-495 GADLRRNLL
+495 NAELRRNLL

-540 EQTRKKLSQEASD
+540 EQTQKKLSQEASD

-621 RKKGNQEKHFRQLKE
+621 RKKGDQEKHFRQLKE
-636 GKITELPENI
+636 GKTTELPENI

-665 KNGRTAEENAE
+665 KNGRTATENAE
-676 LVKKNPFIPYSILME
+676 LVKNNPFIPYSILME
-691 RSILER
+691 RSVLEQ

-732 YGNVHFYVMFNTHLL
+732 YGNVHFYIMFNTHLL

-754 ILGKI
+754 ILEKI

-779 YRSYRSVVENQ
+779 YRNYRSVVENQ
-790 TFSTALCQQTE
+790 TFSMVFCQQT
-801 KEINRLKDERTAVK
+801 
-815 GRLEE
+815 
-820 IYREQSRLEEEKKE
+820 KK
-834 IETLADTVKEQ
+834 
-845 IDGLKRM
+845 R
-852 DVQFE
+852 
-857 ILLKKY
+857 
-863 DQYETDRTSLERLK
+863 
-877 KENRELTEKQTA
+877 
-889 LSVRL
+889 
-894 GELREQEMGLRALV
+894 
-908 KEFAEKIDREEKKQ
+908 
-922 AEFEEIA
+922 
-929 RTAENRDLSSLT
+929 
-941 QMTSEELEARYYA
+941 
-954 LTKVISDSVEELRKS
+954 
-969 QTDWIGRIS
+969 
-978 GKRTELKKKN
+978 
-988 EDSQIP
+988 
-994 EKEYQSLVCTEEQY
+994 
-1008 DAWKRQ
+1008 
-1014 KKQTE
+1014 
-1019 RELNKANEEN
+1019 
-1029 TALGRKEGA
+1029 
-1038 LTTTIT
+1038 
-1044 LYMRNLKKE
+1044 
-1053 TGYEQPAERKT
+1053 
-1064 ITDTEFEK
+1064 
-1072 RLNLKE
+1072 
-1078 YELTAH
+1078 
-1084 QKKLSQLRE
+1084 
-1093 RNIQIA
+1093 
-1099 SQAAGVEE
+1099 
-1107 YVDEPIPAELISGDG
+1107 
-1122 LSSADERMSVES
+1122 
-1134 SITSDSLI
+1134 SI
-1142 PESGAD
+1142 
-1148 AHSETGE
+1148 
-1155 NKILLSIQERVPDV
+1155 V
-1169 RNEEMDVIKGYQKE
+1169 
-1183 IRRKITE
+1183 
-1190 SSKALD
+1190 
-1196 RCRGDVSE
+1196 
-1204 MIRGIASGKTY
+1204 
-1215 ADDYFKKTFES
+1215 
-1226 LLSQTASPRN
+1226 
-1236 LFRQFEMNRQAYENQ
+1236 
-1251 LEKLKID
+1251 
-1258 LAHIDDEQKNL
+1258 
-1269 EMMFLEYVEQ
+1269 
-1279 INANIGMIDKNSTIS
+1279 
-1294 VRGRSLKMLRIQVP
+1294 
-1308 DWETEREH
+1308 
-1316 FRLKLHDY
+1316 
-1324 FENIVKLGIETIEK
+1324 
-1338 NGNLTEFLGRVIT
+1338 
-1351 TRKLYD
+1351 
-1357 DVVGIQNVKIRL
+1357 
-1369 YKIEAEREVPIS
+1369 
-1381 WSEVS
+1381 
-1386 ANSGGE
+1386 
-1392 GFLSAFV
+1392 
-1399 ILTCLL
+1399 
-1405 SYMRRDETDLF
+1405 
-1416 TSGEEGKTLIMDNPF
+1416 
-1431 AQTNAEH
+1431 
-1438 LLKPLIEM
+1438 
-1446 AKKTNTQLI
+1446 
-1455 CLSGLGGDS
+1455 
-1464 IYNRFDNIYVLKLV
+1464 
-1478 ESSIRN
+1478 
-1484 GVQRVDVTHMK
+1484 
-1495 GEETKRMV
+1495 
-1503 LSEFKMEQ
+1503 
-1511 MSLFEMMEE
+1511 

>member
-16 NNTIKID
+16 NNTMKID

-73 TNRPTFLMTEW
+73 TNRPMFLMTEW

-119 SYSNGCKYDL
+119 SYSKGCKYDL

-153 LEEISR
+153 LEEISK

-165 RLYDMASQYGRRQ
+165 HLYDMTSQYGRRQ

-245 LAFQFIE
+245 LAFQFIG
-252 QYRSNQSKIRRK
+252 QYRSNQSKIQRK

-276 LKNMIDDYAQKDR
+276 LKAEIDDYVQKDR
-289 DAVNLR
+289 EAVNMR
-295 TEIILY
+295 TEMIFY
-301 AKSLRKELD
+301 VKSLREELD
-310 RLQTEISAGQE
+310 RLQAEISAGQE
-321 KFEQIEREQRQ
+321 KLGQIEKEQKQ

-360 IEITRLTSLKNHLLR
+360 IEITRLTSLKNHLVR

-396 AEVDAKLQVLLQK
+396 AEVDAKLQVLLQQ

-420 GCRLYALYSENAKK
+420 GCRLYELYSEAVEK
-434 LKDQRQSEEETLAET
+434 LNDQRQSEVEKLAKT
-449 ERARENAQRERDEK
+449 ESARENAERERDEN

-468 KLSGDIGAKESRV
+468 KLSGNIGSLETRV
-481 RSYDEVE
+481 RNYDEVE
-488 DSFNREF
+488 DTFNREF
-495 GADLRRNLL
+495 GADLRRNIL

-512 EIFRKEID
+512 DIFRKEID

-526 KNKSVKYARKLMEQ
+526 KNKAARYARKLMEQ
-540 EQTRKKLSQEASD
+540 EQSQKKLSQEGSD
-553 GTVTLNDIAHKLD
+553 GNVTLNDIAHKLD
-566 HVSEKLADL
+566 HISGKLADL
-575 ERQKTE
+575 EKQKNE
-581 RLRIMK
+581 RLKIMK
-587 YANVDEEHLDR
+587 YVNVDEKHVDR

-608 KIRELDVARSRLI
+608 KIRELDIARSRMI
-621 RKKGNQEKHFRQLKE
+621 QEKGDQEKHFRQLKE
-636 GKITELPENI
+636 GKTTELPENI

-665 KNGRTAEENAE
+665 KNGRTAVENAG

-691 RSILER
+691 RAVFER
-697 FQKNGE
+697 FRKNEE

-717 ELEQEQEHVDSRFAA
+717 ELEQEQEHADSRFAV

-754 ILGKI
+754 ILEKI
-759 RREIEDLKKAVE
+759 RREIEDLKKAVA
-771 DKDADLET
+771 DKEADLET
-779 YRSYRSVVENQ
+779 YRNYRSVIGNQ
-790 TFSTALCQQTE
+790 TFSLALYQQTE
-801 KEINRLKDERTAVK
+801 KEISSLKDERTALK
-815 GRLEE
+815 ERLEE
-820 IYREQSRLEEEKKE
+820 IRREQNRLEEEKR
-834 IETLADTVKEQ
+834 ETEKLAEAVKEQ
-845 IDGLKRM
+845 IEDLKRM
-852 DVQFE
+852 EAQFE
-857 ILLKKY
+857 ILRKKY

-877 KENRELTEKQTA
+877 KENDELTEKQTA
-889 LSVRL
+889 LSVSL
-894 GELREQEMGLRALV
+894 GELWDQETGLRALV
-908 KEFAEKIDREEKKQ
+908 KEFAEKIEREKKKQ
-922 AEFEEIA
+922 AEFEKIA
-929 RTAENRDLSSLT
+929 RTAGNRDLSDVE

-954 LTKVISDSVEELRKS
+954 LTKVISDSVDELHKA

-994 EKEYQSLVCTEEQY
+994 DKEYQSMVCSEEQY
-1008 DAWKRQ
+1008 DGWKRQ

-1029 TALGRKEGA
+1029 TALGRKEGV

-1044 LYMRNLKKE
+1044 HYLRELKKE
-1053 TGYEQPAERKT
+1053 TGYEQPAERKM
-1064 ITDTEFEK
+1064 ITDTDFEK
-1072 RLNLKE
+1072 RLNLKA
-1078 YELTAH
+1078 YDFKV
-1084 QKKLSQLRE
+1084 QKQNMARLQE
-1093 RNIQIA
+1093 RNTQL
-1099 SQAAGVEE
+1099 SMQAAGVEE
-1107 YVDEPIPAELISGDG
+1107 YMDEPVPADTLLSADDSIAADGINGPAEG
-1122 LSSADERMSVES
+1122 
-1134 SITSDSLI
+1134 
-1142 PESGAD
+1142 
-1148 AHSETGE
+1148 GE
-1155 NKILLSIQERVPDV
+1155 NKILSAIQERIPDV
-1169 RNEEMDVIKGYQKE
+1169 RNEEMDAIKAYQKE

-1190 SSKALD
+1190 ISKALD

-1204 MIRGIASGKTY
+1204 LIRGIMSGKTY
-1215 ADDYFKKTFES
+1215 VDDYFKKTFDS

-1236 LFRQFEMNRQAYENQ
+1236 LSRQFEMNRQAYENQ

-1308 DWETEREH
+1308 DWETEKEH

-1324 FENIVKLGIETIEK
+1324 FENVVKLGSETIEK

-1357 DVVGIQNVKIRL
+1357 DVAGIQNVKIRL

-1405 SYMRRDETDLF
+1405 SYMRRDEADLF
-1416 TSGEEGKTLIMDNPF
+1416 TSGEEGKVLIMDNPF

-1511 MSLFEMMEE
+1511 MSLFDMVEE

>member
-252 QYRSNQSKIRRK
+252 QYRSNQSKILRK

-276 LKNMIDDYAQKDR
+276 LKDMIDDYAQKDR

-295 TEIILY
+295 TEMILY

-310 RLQTEISAGQE
+310 RLQTEIAAGQE

-420 GCRLYALYSENAKK
+420 GCRLYALYSENVKK
-434 LKDQRQSEEETLAET
+434 LKDQRQSEEKTLAET
-449 ERARENAQRERDEK
+449 ERARENAERERDEK

-495 GADLRRNLL
+495 NAELRRNLL

-598 RDLIL
+598 KDLIL

-621 RKKGNQEKHFRQLKE
+621 RKKGDQEKHFRQLKE

-665 KNGRTAEENAE
+665 KNVHSHKPQIWN
-676 LVKKNPFIPYSILME
+676 L
-691 RSILER
+691 
-697 FQKNGE
+697 
-703 ELYTSFPIPIIVKE
+703 
-717 ELEQEQEHVDSRFAA
+717 HVPAP
-732 YGNVHFYVMFNTHLL
+732 VP
-747 DREELEK
+747 
-754 ILGKI
+754 
-759 RREIEDLKKAVE
+759 
-771 DKDADLET
+771 
-779 YRSYRSVVENQ
+779 
-790 TFSTALCQQTE
+790 ALP
-801 KEINRLKDERTAVK
+801 
-815 GRLEE
+815 
-820 IYREQSRLEEEKKE
+820 
-834 IETLADTVKEQ
+834 
-845 IDGLKRM
+845 
-852 DVQFE
+852 
-857 ILLKKY
+857 
-863 DQYETDRTSLERLK
+863 
-877 KENRELTEKQTA
+877 
-889 LSVRL
+889 
-894 GELREQEMGLRALV
+894 
-908 KEFAEKIDREEKKQ
+908 
-922 AEFEEIA
+922 
-929 RTAENRDLSSLT
+929 
-941 QMTSEELEARYYA
+941 
-954 LTKVISDSVEELRKS
+954 S
-969 QTDWIGRIS
+969 Q
-978 GKRTELKKKN
+978 
-988 EDSQIP
+988 
-994 EKEYQSLVCTEEQY
+994 
-1008 DAWKRQ
+1008 
-1014 KKQTE
+1014 
-1019 RELNKANEEN
+1019 
-1029 TALGRKEGA
+1029 
-1038 LTTTIT
+1038 
-1044 LYMRNLKKE
+1044 
-1053 TGYEQPAERKT
+1053 
-1064 ITDTEFEK
+1064 
-1072 RLNLKE
+1072 
-1078 YELTAH
+1078 
-1084 QKKLSQLRE
+1084 
-1093 RNIQIA
+1093 
-1099 SQAAGVEE
+1099 
-1107 YVDEPIPAELISGDG
+1107 
-1122 LSSADERMSVES
+1122 
-1134 SITSDSLI
+1134 
-1142 PESGAD
+1142 
-1148 AHSETGE
+1148 
-1155 NKILLSIQERVPDV
+1155 
-1169 RNEEMDVIKGYQKE
+1169 
-1183 IRRKITE
+1183 
-1190 SSKALD
+1190 
-1196 RCRGDVSE
+1196 
-1204 MIRGIASGKTY
+1204 
-1215 ADDYFKKTFES
+1215 
-1226 LLSQTASPRN
+1226 
-1236 LFRQFEMNRQAYENQ
+1236 
-1251 LEKLKID
+1251 
-1258 LAHIDDEQKNL
+1258 
-1269 EMMFLEYVEQ
+1269 
-1279 INANIGMIDKNSTIS
+1279 
-1294 VRGRSLKMLRIQVP
+1294 
-1308 DWETEREH
+1308 
-1316 FRLKLHDY
+1316 
-1324 FENIVKLGIETIEK
+1324 
-1338 NGNLTEFLGRVIT
+1338 
-1351 TRKLYD
+1351 
-1357 DVVGIQNVKIRL
+1357 
-1369 YKIEAEREVPIS
+1369 
-1381 WSEVS
+1381 
-1386 ANSGGE
+1386 
-1392 GFLSAFV
+1392 
-1399 ILTCLL
+1399 
-1405 SYMRRDETDLF
+1405 
-1416 TSGEEGKTLIMDNPF
+1416 
-1431 AQTNAEH
+1431 
-1438 LLKPLIEM
+1438 
-1446 AKKTNTQLI
+1446 
-1455 CLSGLGGDS
+1455 
-1464 IYNRFDNIYVLKLV
+1464 
-1478 ESSIRN
+1478 
-1484 GVQRVDVTHMK
+1484 
-1495 GEETKRMV
+1495 
-1503 LSEFKMEQ
+1503 
-1511 MSLFEMMEE
+1511 

>member
-1 MSKISRIRILNLNYN
+1 M
-16 NNTIKID
+16 
-23 DETFDLGGQNTLI
+23 
-36 SLRNGGGKSVLV
+36 
-48 QMIVSLFVNRT
+48 
-59 YRDFGDRPFKSYFT
+59 
-73 TNRPTFLMTEW
+73 
-84 ILDNGIDRFLAG
+84 
-96 MMVRKN
+96 
-102 QKEDNDTEELE
+102 
-113 MYTFTG
+113 
-119 SYSNGCKYDL
+119 
-129 DNLPII
+129 
-135 RQDGNKK
+135 
-142 ILKGFGECKNL
+142 
-153 LEEISR
+153 
-159 NEPGDF
+159 
-165 RLYDMASQYGRRQ
+165 
-178 YFSTLRQYQINN
+178 
-190 KEWESIIRKVNQKE
+190 
-204 SGLSELFQNAKDEK
+204 
-218 DLVENWFLRPIE
+218 
-230 DKLNQEKNKIDEFRK
+230 
-245 LAFQFIE
+245 
-252 QYRSNQSKIRRK
+252 
-264 GIIEQYFEDTKP
+264 
-276 LKNMIDDYAQKDR
+276 
-289 DAVNLR
+289 
-295 TEIILY
+295 
-301 AKSLRKELD
+301 
-310 RLQTEISAGQE
+310 
-321 KFEQIEREQRQ
+321 
-332 IVYEQLSY
+332 
-340 QIYLSE
+340 
-346 DQKTEILSQRAQQE
+346 
-360 IEITRLTSLKNHLLR
+360 
-375 KIDTYD
+375 
-381 LHKIYLELKDFERQK
+381 
-396 AEVDAKLQVLLQK
+396 
-409 TEESKDEIEKI
+409 
-420 GCRLYALYSENAKK
+420 
-434 LKDQRQSEEETLAET
+434 
-449 ERARENAQRERDEK
+449 
-463 EREIR
+463 
-468 KLSGDIGAKESRV
+468 
-481 RSYDEVE
+481 
-488 DSFNREF
+488 
-495 GADLRRNLL
+495 
-504 GLYEDGAL
+504 
-512 EIFRKEID
+512 
-520 AGLQEK
+520 
-526 KNKSVKYARKLMEQ
+526 
-540 EQTRKKLSQEASD
+540 
-553 GTVTLNDIAHKLD
+553 
-566 HVSEKLADL
+566 
-575 ERQKTE
+575 
-581 RLRIMK
+581 
-587 YANVDEEHLDR
+587 
-598 RDLIL
+598 
-603 DQLDG
+603 
-608 KIRELDVARSRLI
+608 
-621 RKKGNQEKHFRQLKE
+621 
-636 GKITELPENI
+636 
-646 RTYMEQNGIDLVYG
+646 
-660 MEWLS
+660 
-665 KNGRTAEENAE
+665 
-676 LVKKNPFIPYSILME
+676 
-691 RSILER
+691 
-697 FQKNGE
+697 
-703 ELYTSFPIPIIVKE
+703 
-717 ELEQEQEHVDSRFAA
+717 
-732 YGNVHFYVMFNTHLL
+732 
-747 DREELEK
+747 
-754 ILGKI
+754 
-759 RREIEDLKKAVE
+759 
-771 DKDADLET
+771 
-779 YRSYRSVVENQ
+779 
-790 TFSTALCQQTE
+790 
-801 KEINRLKDERTAVK
+801 
-815 GRLEE
+815 
-820 IYREQSRLEEEKKE
+820 
-834 IETLADTVKEQ
+834 
-845 IDGLKRM
+845 
-852 DVQFE
+852 
-857 ILLKKY
+857 
-863 DQYETDRTSLERLK
+863 
-877 KENRELTEKQTA
+877 
-889 LSVRL
+889 RL

-1044 LYMRNLKKE
+1044 LYMKNLKKE

-1099 SQAAGVEE
+1099 SQEAGVEE

-1134 SITSDSLI
+1134 SIASDSLI

-1204 MIRGIASGKTY
+1204 LIRVIASGKTY
-1215 ADDYFKKTFES
+1215 ADDYFKKTFDS

-1251 LEKLKID
+1251 REKLK
-1258 LAHIDDEQKNL
+1258 
-1269 EMMFLEYVEQ
+1269 EYVEQ

-1308 DWETEREH
+1308 DWETEKEH

-1357 DVVGIQNVKIRL
+1357 DVAGIQNVKIRL

-1416 TSGEEGKTLIMDNPF
+1416 TSGEEGKVLIMDNPF

>member
-276 LKNMIDDYAQKDR
+276 LKDMIDDYAQKDR

-295 TEIILY
+295 TEMILY

-310 RLQTEISAGQE
+310 RLQTEIAAGQE

-420 GCRLYALYSENAKK
+420 GCRLYALYSENVKK
-434 LKDQRQSEEETLAET
+434 LKDQRQSEEKTLAET
-449 ERARENAQRERDEK
+449 ERARENAERERDEK

-495 GADLRRNLL
+495 NAELRRNLL

-608 KIRELDVARSRLI
+608 KIRELDVARSSLI
-621 RKKGNQEKHFRQLKE
+621 QKKGDQEKHFRQLKE
-636 GKITELPENI
+636 GKTTELPENI

-665 KNGRTAEENAE
+665 KNGRTATENAE
-676 LVKKNPFIPYSILME
+676 LVKNNPFIPYSILME
-691 RSILER
+691 RSVLEQ

-732 YGNVHFYVMFNTHLL
+732 YGNVHFYIMFNTHLL

-754 ILGKI
+754 ILEKI

-779 YRSYRSVVENQ
+779 YRNYRSVVENQ
-790 TFSTALCQQTE
+790 TFSMVFCQQT
-801 KEINRLKDERTAVK
+801 
-815 GRLEE
+815 
-820 IYREQSRLEEEKKE
+820 KK
-834 IETLADTVKEQ
+834 
-845 IDGLKRM
+845 R
-852 DVQFE
+852 
-857 ILLKKY
+857 
-863 DQYETDRTSLERLK
+863 
-877 KENRELTEKQTA
+877 
-889 LSVRL
+889 
-894 GELREQEMGLRALV
+894 
-908 KEFAEKIDREEKKQ
+908 
-922 AEFEEIA
+922 
-929 RTAENRDLSSLT
+929 
-941 QMTSEELEARYYA
+941 
-954 LTKVISDSVEELRKS
+954 
-969 QTDWIGRIS
+969 
-978 GKRTELKKKN
+978 
-988 EDSQIP
+988 
-994 EKEYQSLVCTEEQY
+994 
-1008 DAWKRQ
+1008 
-1014 KKQTE
+1014 
-1019 RELNKANEEN
+1019 
-1029 TALGRKEGA
+1029 
-1038 LTTTIT
+1038 
-1044 LYMRNLKKE
+1044 
-1053 TGYEQPAERKT
+1053 
-1064 ITDTEFEK
+1064 
-1072 RLNLKE
+1072 
-1078 YELTAH
+1078 
-1084 QKKLSQLRE
+1084 
-1093 RNIQIA
+1093 
-1099 SQAAGVEE
+1099 
-1107 YVDEPIPAELISGDG
+1107 
-1122 LSSADERMSVES
+1122 
-1134 SITSDSLI
+1134 SI
-1142 PESGAD
+1142 
-1148 AHSETGE
+1148 
-1155 NKILLSIQERVPDV
+1155 V
-1169 RNEEMDVIKGYQKE
+1169 
-1183 IRRKITE
+1183 
-1190 SSKALD
+1190 
-1196 RCRGDVSE
+1196 
-1204 MIRGIASGKTY
+1204 
-1215 ADDYFKKTFES
+1215 
-1226 LLSQTASPRN
+1226 
-1236 LFRQFEMNRQAYENQ
+1236 
-1251 LEKLKID
+1251 
-1258 LAHIDDEQKNL
+1258 
-1269 EMMFLEYVEQ
+1269 
-1279 INANIGMIDKNSTIS
+1279 
-1294 VRGRSLKMLRIQVP
+1294 
-1308 DWETEREH
+1308 
-1316 FRLKLHDY
+1316 
-1324 FENIVKLGIETIEK
+1324 
-1338 NGNLTEFLGRVIT
+1338 
-1351 TRKLYD
+1351 
-1357 DVVGIQNVKIRL
+1357 
-1369 YKIEAEREVPIS
+1369 
-1381 WSEVS
+1381 
-1386 ANSGGE
+1386 
-1392 GFLSAFV
+1392 
-1399 ILTCLL
+1399 
-1405 SYMRRDETDLF
+1405 
-1416 TSGEEGKTLIMDNPF
+1416 
-1431 AQTNAEH
+1431 
-1438 LLKPLIEM
+1438 
-1446 AKKTNTQLI
+1446 
-1455 CLSGLGGDS
+1455 
-1464 IYNRFDNIYVLKLV
+1464 
-1478 ESSIRN
+1478 
-1484 GVQRVDVTHMK
+1484 
-1495 GEETKRMV
+1495 
-1503 LSEFKMEQ
+1503 
-1511 MSLFEMMEE
+1511 